1 MPVFLCV
8 KSPSIIEN
16 KVFIYFVLYT
26 LADYFPTMKC
36 FRFLLLIIFVFA
48 SLQSVFSQEDSIA
61 RAKKDSINISALAE
75 YNKKLVLIE
84 NQRLIDSL
92 TKVELETEIKAL
104 KTTDNLKKEE
114 LQAQLLKINANEIQ
128 RISEKKLR
136 IDSLKKFTTGFPVQG
151 FFSDTL
157 FFLYSNLGSFSPKER
172 AEALNKRIENLGTV
186 KDFDANSLKLQDAE
200 TSMDIIFGENT
211 MMSVTENDALWND
224 SSKEALAESYKN
236 KITEAVI
243 FYKSET
249 NFLNIAKKVGL
260 AILVLVLIVG
270 LIKYI
275 SKFFEWNA
283 NKIQQEENKK
293 IKGIQIKNYTL
304 FDSRRQ
310 VDALLFANR
319 ILKWIIILL
328 AIYIALPILFG
339 IFPWTE
345 HFAST
350 LFGYILNPLKRMLS
364 SFWNYL
370 PDLVTIIVIL
380 FVFRYIQRGI
390 RYLKLEVARGNL
402 VINGFYRDWAEPTY
416 QIIRVLLIAFM
427 VVVIWPYLPG
437 SDSPIF
443 KGVSVFLGF
452 LFTFGSAGSLS
463 NVMAGLVLTY
473 MRLFT
478 IGDRVKIGDVSGDVI
493 EKTLLVTRIRT
504 AQNEIISV
512 PNSSVMNNHTIN
524 YSSDALEKGLIIHTK
539 VTIGYDI
546 PWKDVHDALIEA
558 AERTQLVLKDPKP
571 FVLQIALEDFF
582 VTYEIHA
589 YIHEANRQGSIYS
602 WLHENIQDVFN
613 ERNIEIMSPHYLA
626 QRDGN
631 DSTVQSKRNEQG
643 K

>member
-48 SLQSVFSQEDSIA
+48 TLQSVFSQEDSIA

-224 SSKEALAESYKN
+224 SSKEALAESYKI

>member
-1 MPVFLCV
+1 MLKTWILYTLF
-8 KSPSIIEN
+8 
-16 KVFIYFVLYT
+16 LYT
-26 LADYFPTMKC
+26 LANYFPAMK
-36 FRFLLLIIFVFA
+36 FSRLLLFILFVFT
-48 SLQSVFSQEDSIA
+48 SLNPVFSQQDSIA
-61 RAKKDSINISALAE
+61 QAKKDSINIAVLAD
-75 YNKKLVLIE
+75 YNKKLVQIE
-84 NQRLIDSL
+84 NQRILDSI

-104 KTTDNLKKEE
+104 KTTDNLKKDE
-114 LQAQLLKINANEIQ
+114 LQAQLLKIKANEVQ
-128 RISEKKLR
+128 RISEKKVR
-136 IDSLKKFTTGFPVQG
+136 IDSLKKFTTGYPVQG

-157 FFLYSNLGSFSPKER
+157 FFLYSNLGSFSPQER
-172 AEALNKRIENLGTV
+172 ALALNKRIENLGIV
-186 KDFDANSLKLQDAE
+186 KDFDRNSLSIQDAE
-200 TSMDIIFGENT
+200 TSMDIMFGET
-211 MMSVTENDALWND
+211 TLMSVTENDALWND
-224 SSKEALAESYKN
+224 SSKEALAESYRA

-260 AILVLVLIVG
+260 AILVLVLIIG

-283 NKIQQEENKK
+283 KKIQQEENKK

-310 VDALLFANR
+310 VNALLFANN
-319 ILKWIIILL
+319 ILKWLIILL

-345 HFAST
+345 HFAAT
-350 LFGYILNPLKRMLS
+350 LFGYILNPLKKILS

-370 PDLVTIIVIL
+370 PDLVTIIVIV

-402 VINGFYRDWAEPTY
+402 VINGFYKDWAEPTY
-416 QIIRVLLIAFM
+416 QIIRVLLMAFM

-539 VTIGYDI
+539 VTIGYEV
-546 PWKDVHDALIEA
+546 PWKEVHDALIEA
-558 AERTQLVLKDPKP
+558 ALRTQLVLKDPKP
-571 FVLQIALEDFF
+571 FALQIALEDFF

-631 DSTVQSKRNEQG
+631 ESTIPKPNNSPLK
-643 K
+643 